1 LLTGLLLIL
10 RFAAAEPSGLPPS
23 LTEDLDGDGSAETLT
38 ALPARGAVRLQVRDA
53 NGRTLA
59 EAEAPAP
66 IGEVVPIKL
75 TSAPIGSAGALVEVA
90 AGTDRSECHSVWRY
104 RDASLA
110 RLPVRDGAGNPLPD
124 CEAPGRWAYRWE
136 SAGEG
141 RPSAWVRER
150 IERVARG
157 SLVTRETFSFA
168 GFSLDLDVKRTA
180 SEIEGVPIPSWYNAT
195 LYPRPALETLYG
207 RFRLA
212 ALKDEPTLRIEADRP
227 RGVFALRF
235 QGPGGEKTVAPV
247 DSYSTTS
254 GEVSLSARAGGK
266 TAHVSIRLSADGTV
280 PYEVRVTGLG
290 PPLDQVYGP
299 AGSWRGGA
307 RKVFP
312 TAADELAS
320 ENLAGVWGDSRGKNT
335 TITVEGEPPYRVRMG
350 PSTFTIDLQHVT
362 SPTDLL
368 LLPTGDGDR
377 PWGLVLRGPNAMD
390 RIPFTCAG
398 QATARTCRPD
408 GEAETLRRIG
418 ARVNVR

>member
-1 LLTGLLLIL
+1 LLTGFLLIFRL
-10 RFAAAEPSGLPPS
+10 AAAEPSGVPPS
-23 LTEDLDGDGSAETLT
+23 LTADLDGDGSAETL
-38 ALPARGAVRLQVRDA
+38 AVLPARGEVRIQVRDA

-59 EAEAPAP
+59 EARGPAP
-66 IGEVVPIKL
+66 TGAVVPITL
-75 TSAPIGSAGALVEVA
+75 TSAPIGSAGTLVEIA

-110 RLPVRDGAGNPLPD
+110 RLPVRDGAGQPLPD

-150 IERVARG
+150 TERVAG
-157 SLVTRETFSFA
+157 GTLVTRETFVFA
-168 GFSLDLDVKRTA
+168 GFSLDLDATRTA
-180 SEIEGVPIPSWYNAT
+180 SEINGVPIPSWYEAS
-195 LYPRPALETLYG
+195 LYPRAALETLYG

-212 ALKDEPTLRIEADRP
+212 ALKDEPTLRIEANRP

-235 QGPGGEKTVAPV
+235 QGPGGETVAPV
-247 DSYSTTS
+247 DSYSATS
-254 GEVSLSARAGGK
+254 GEASLSARAGGR
-266 TAHVSIRLSADGTV
+266 TAHVSIRLSGDGTV

-290 PPLDQVYGP
+290 SPLDQVYAP
-299 AGSWRGGA
+299 AGTWRGGG
-307 RKVFP
+307 RNVFP

-320 ENLAGVWGDSRGKNT
+320 ENLVGVWGDPRGKNT
-335 TITVEGEPPYRVRMG
+335 TITVVGEPPYRVRMG
-350 PSTFTIDLQHVT
+350 PSTFTIDLEHVA

-368 LLPTGDGDR
+368 LLPTGDGGR

-390 RIPFTCAG
+390 RIPFVCAG
-398 QATARTCRPD
+398 EPTARMCRPD
-408 GEAETLRRIG
+408 GDAETLRRIG